1 MFSKTVLLLR
11 IPFSFFLL
19 PVFLFAVSQV
29 GQWNL
34 PRTLLI
40 FFIWHILIYPASNG
54 YNSYMDKDTGP
65 IGGIKSPPPPPA
77 SLFKVTLSMDIAAVL
92 LSLVVSPVFTA
103 CILAYILASRA
114 YSFRGLRLKQYPL
127 VGYLTVV
134 FFQGAVVFFASYH
147 GASESLT
154 TKVPLLPMVACSLLI
169 GGFYPLTQIYQH
181 RQDKADGVK
190 SISYLLGYRGT
201 FLFCGLVYALGFVV
215 MAVYFSGI
223 HRLNWFARIQ
233 IFFLPVIIYFIA
245 WYLRVRKDEAKADH
259 THAMRMN
266 WLAASAANAAFG
278 TLLIIGHLE

>member
-1 MFSKTVLLLR
+1 MLRQTLRLLR

-29 GQWNL
+29 AQWNI

-54 YNSYMDKDTGP
+54 YNSYMDRDEGP
-65 IGGIKSPPPPPA
+65 IGGLKSPPPPPPA
-77 SLFKVTLSMDIAAVL
+77 LFKVTLTMDVLAIL
-92 LSLVVSPVFTA
+92 LSLVISPIFAA

-114 YSFRGLRLKQYPL
+114 YSYRGLRLKQYPW

-134 FFQGAVVFFASYH
+134 IFQGAVVFFATYH
-147 GASESLT
+147 GCSQSLT
-154 TKVPLLPMVACSLLI
+154 VDVPKMPMLASSLLI

-181 RQDKADGVK
+181 LQDKADGVK
-190 SISYLLGYRGT
+190 SISYVLGYRGT
-201 FLFCGLVYALGFVV
+201 FLFCGLVYAIGFGVLG
-215 MAVYFSGI
+215 VYFSSI
-223 HRLNWFARIQ
+223 RQFNLLVRIQ
-233 IFFLPVIIYFIA
+233 IYFLPVIIYFIT
-245 WYLRVRKDEAKADH
+245 WYIRVRKNEAKADH
-259 THAMRMN
+259 AHAMRMN